1 MDGILTYVL
10 IILLSVSYF
19 NEFFDYGAIKQEKI
33 ITVYNVAYGF
43 TIEVDR
49 GEEVTS
55 FYISHENYSDKMYMF
70 GLRNCDISDA
80 EFEETIILANAKA
93 YAGNSLSEHATIKKC
108 SGKFSPE
115 HFS

>member
-1 MDGILTYVL
+1 M
-10 IILLSVSYF
+10 

-70 GLRNCDISDA
+70 GLQNCDIS
-80 EFEETIILANAKA
+80 EQNL
-93 YAGNSLSEHATIKKC
+93 KKQL
-108 SGKFSPE
+108 F
-115 HFS
+115 

>member
-1 MDGILTYVL
+1 M
-10 IILLSVSYF
+10 

-80 EFEETIILANAKA
+80 EDKVQ
-93 YAGNSLSEHATIKKC
+93 
-108 SGKFSPE
+108 
-115 HFS
+115 